1 MMDVNHLWG
10 DRIKAFWNEAIRYL
24 RLLGNSGFMFS
35 LYALFIA
42 GGYFYPS
49 FIEWLPDTLPVPFIL
64 AGIFTYMLTKCP
76 LRTFLKEGDLV
87 FLLPLEPKLKDYFRK
102 SVLYSFIM
110 QSLAMAIIFLLL
122 GPLFQDRVNDGSGYL
137 YTVLFLLLAA
147 NLWNYASYWAEVR
160 MQEETKR
167 TLHAAARVVINAVL
181 TSLLFIDA
189 VIWFPAAVFLIM
201 IFVYV
206 FYYYPLLN
214 QHLLKWELLL
224 QLEQKRLS
232 VFYRFV
238 QSFTDVPH
246 VKAGVKRRKW
256 LTALTDQF
264 LWKNNS
270 VYKVLFG
277 KAFIRSGEYLG
288 MYVRLLIAGG
298 LVMYAFPNDW
308 FRFGVALLFI
318 YMTSVQLRT
327 LWHHLDVMMW
337 PDLYPIPIDDKHS
350 AFLHIVKR
358 LLFFQTVLLT
368 IVYGIVG
375 MTILPGILVFI
386 IGVLFCYF
394 YPVFK
399 KDKERTHREQG
410 GIT

>member
-1 MMDVNHLWG
+1 MDVNNLWG
-10 DRIKAFWNEAIRYL
+10 DRVREFWNEAIRYL

-49 FIEWLPDTLPVPFIL
+49 FIEWLPEAIPVSFIL
-64 AGIFTYMLTKCP
+64 AGVFTYMLTKCP

-87 FLLPLEPKLKDYFRK
+87 FLLPLEPKLKNYFRN

-110 QSLAMAIIFLLL
+110 QSIAMAIIFLLL
-122 GPLFQDRVNDGSGYL
+122 GPLFQDRVNEDSGYL
-137 YTVLFLLLAA
+137 YSVLFCILVA
-147 NLWNYASYWAEVR
+147 NLWNYASFWAEAR
-160 MQEETKR
+160 IQTETIR
-167 TLHAAARVVINAVL
+167 NVHVVARVVINAGL
-181 TSLLFIDA
+181 TTLLFHNA
-189 VIWFPAAVFLIM
+189 AFWYPAAVFLIM
-201 IFVYV
+201 LFVYL
-206 FYYYPLLN
+206 FYYYPLLT

-224 QLEQKRLS
+224 ALEQKRLS
-232 VFYRFV
+232 IFYRFV

-256 LTALTDQF
+256 ITSLTDSF
-264 LWKNNS
+264 IWKNNS

-288 MYVRLLIAGG
+288 MYTRLLVTGG

-308 FRFGVALLFI
+308 FRLGVALLFV

-337 PDLYPIPIDDKHS
+337 PDLYPVSISNKQL
-350 AFLHIVKR
+350 AFRHIAKR
-358 LLFFQTVLLT
+358 LLLFQTVLLS

-375 MTILPGILVFI
+375 SAVLPGTLVLV
-386 IGVLFCYF
+386 IGLLFCYF
-394 YPVFK
+394 YPIFK
-399 KDKERTHREQG
+399 KDRGVT
-410 GIT
+410 